1 MTDRSQ
7 PAAILTCPRPSL
19 MRFAPTLFQPPHS
32 SVSKNPSIHDI
43 TMAKEER
50 DPGQVEE
57 ARDANGENLD
67 DKGKSFN
74 QASALAENRAET
86 PRSKKNVSIEDEKQ
100 SPSRSSSS
108 STRDPIAAERARYL
122 ANQGEKNHPV
132 LRQSPGWRDYLMGKR
147 AHQVDEGPL
156 PPPPDPMTRHDLE
169 MFQDLVG
176 IRFLRVGGAPLPV
189 HMQGER
195 PVSAM
200 DDIFRPARA
209 AEGRFRNRGLQ
220 PSSQPGHEKP
230 CYVRYC

>member
-1 MTDRSQ
+1 
-7 PAAILTCPRPSL
+7 

-100 SPSRSSSS
+100 SLSRSSSS

-209 AEGRFRNRGLQ
+209 AEGR
-220 PSSQPGHEKP
+220 
-230 CYVRYC
+230 